1 MPARAGGYNGRLP
14 AAPRMPPANPAFANV
29 AFLRI
34 AGFAER
40 PVGEQA
46 RLKGRLEA
54 RLREAIA
61 GMPAADRIVLDAPD
75 GMALVH
81 FGAPVRALDVVRA
94 LCAGGGEEPLKA
106 GLNHGPIAVTARDSG
121 AMVFGDGVSSAAT
134 AAGFAPGGRILV
146 TAPFAKM
153 LEATQPDRAAELA
166 PAGEFTDA
174 RVRLHAFYTPE
185 PKRLIAR
192 RNRLAAYALVGMLAI
207 LLLGVI
213 GREVNSRFFPP
224 RPAVVEFDVK
234 PWGDVVID
242 GVAHGRAPLTL
253 REVKLPPGRHQIR
266 VRSGRY
272 PPLDL
277 KVSLEPGERMT
288 VTHSFTGERARQEP
302 GGFWRDLRRS
312 LGL

>member
-1 MPARAGGYNGRLP
+1 MPTASP
-14 AAPRMPPANPAFANV
+14 IFANI

-34 AGFAER
+34 AGFAGR
-40 PVGEQA
+40 GVQDQA

-54 RLREAIA
+54 RLREAIE
-61 GMPAADRIVLDAPD
+61 GLPAADRIVLDAPD

-81 FGAPVRALDVVRA
+81 FGAPARALDIVQA
-94 LCAGGGEEPLKA
+94 LCAVPGEEPLKA
-106 GLNHGPIAVTARDSG
+106 GVNHGPIAVTARDAG
-121 AMVFGDGVSSAAT
+121 AMVFGDGISSAAA
-134 AAGFAPGGRILV
+134 AAGFAPGGRIFV

-153 LEATQPDRAAELA
+153 LEASQPDRAAALA

-185 PKRLIAR
+185 PRRLIAR

-213 GREVNSRFFPP
+213 GREVNSRYFPP

-242 GVAHGRAPLTL
+242 GVAHGRTPSSL
-253 REVKLPPGRHQIR
+253 REVELPPGRHHIR

-288 VTHSFTGERARQEP
+288 VTHSFTGERADRKAAN
-302 GGFWRDLRRS
+302 FLRDLWRS
-312 LGL
+312 VVP